1 MKDLSKHPCFNEE
14 ARHTQAR
21 VHLPV
26 APKCNIQCNYCNR
39 KYDCC
44 NESRPGV
51 TSSVLSPIQA
61 VHYLKSLSEKL
72 PNISVIGIAGPG
84 DPFANPNE
92 TIGTMELMQTEFP
105 DIIYCLS
112 SNGLELEPHIDRIAE
127 IGVSHV
133 TITINSLNVE
143 TLAKI
148 YSWVRYNRRVYRG
161 TEGASLLLERQLA
174 CISKLKEKG
183 ITVKINTVI
192 IPGVNDQ
199 DIEELAK
206 KMGEMGADTMNC
218 IPMYPTADTAFEE
231 FDEPSKEMMKGIKET
246 IAKYIKPMA
255 HCARCRADAAGLL
268 GHDNKEAM
276 DMIAQFSTLVVNKDE
291 NRIRVGVA
299 TNEGLLVNL
308 HLGEADKLHIFEQT
322 RNGYR
327 FIEARNTPPTGTG
340 DARWANMA
348 NETLID
354 CQAVL
359 VAGVGETPL
368 TILQDN
374 GVRVIQMSG
383 LIDSGL
389 DAVYLNKPLKT
400 LSKSEFAKC
409 GESCKGNS
417 MGCG

>member
-183 ITVKINTVI
+183 ITVKINTVV

-327 FIEARNTPPTGTG
+327 FIEMRNTPPTGTG
-340 DARWANMA
+340 DTRWVNMA

-368 TILQDN
+368 TILQNN

-400 LSKSEFAKC
+400 LAKSEFAKC